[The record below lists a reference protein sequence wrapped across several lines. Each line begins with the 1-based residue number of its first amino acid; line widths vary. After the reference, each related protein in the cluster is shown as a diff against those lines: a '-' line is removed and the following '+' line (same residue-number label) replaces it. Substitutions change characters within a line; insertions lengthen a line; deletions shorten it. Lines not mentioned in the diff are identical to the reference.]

1 MSAIQN
7 VACSAVDRQLG
18 THHQPGNL
26 SELSKPSA
34 LHQPSVT
41 LDLMTRLRSPS
52 VAVFMSRG
60 TLLGQE
66 AGQRDHR
73 VTGLVPSA
81 LVALVEAKRKI
92 TL

>member
-1 MSAIQN
+1 
-7 VACSAVDRQLG
+7 
-18 THHQPGNL
+18 
-26 SELSKPSA
+26 
-34 LHQPSVT
+34 
-41 LDLMTRLRSPS
+41 MTRLRSPS
-52 VAVFMSRG
+52 VAVSMSRG

-92 TL
+92 TP